1 MRYLDYSGL
10 NYLINELKV
19 LFVQEQEGKQLSA
32 NDFTDFLDMKLK
44 NIEERA
50 QENRIETI
58 KKNGVN
64 LSIVDKEVNID
75 IPKTIS
81 ELVNDVDFQTRA
93 EIVAMIREI
102 GQMSKVVV
110 KELPAISEAKDNTMY
125 LILNSKQNGYKEY
138 IVVEN
143 SWEKLGDTSHI
154 NLEDYLSK
162 DEVGIISN
170 EEIDLLLQ
178 G

>member
-10 NYLINELKV
+10 NYLINELKI
-19 LFVQEQEGKQLSA
+19 LFVQEQEGKGLST
-32 NDFTDFLDMKLK
+32 NDFTSFLNEKLK
-44 NIEERA
+44 SIEEGA
-50 QENRIETI
+50 QENKIETV
-58 KKNGVN
+58 KRNGVN
-64 LSIVDKEVNID
+64 VNVINKEVD
-75 IPKTIS
+75 ISVPKTIS

-93 EIVAMIREI
+93 EIVSMIKEI

-110 KELPAISEAKDNTMY
+110 EELPPVLDAKENTMY
-125 LILNSKQNGYKEY
+125 LILNSKKTGYKEY
-138 IVVEN
+138 IVIED

-162 DEVGIISN
+162 KEVEIISN